1 VSNDVQLLQD
11 SLVAALRAEPLLI
24 RSEEFLHSGRSR
36 VTPDQLKDN
45 LSQLLDPGLAIA
57 EIDRQQFRA
66 LDGEMLDWFRAAM
79 QGAISGGAN
88 LADAEKQL
96 LESFGLRKVG
106 ELRTAIKS
114 RLGGPAE
121 LDERDLAIYV
131 PIGGQEQE
139 DFHGVLR
146 RDLQALE
153 AEFEQAGTSL
163 VEEAAELPVVPAVQP
178 TTTVIDGGAGLA
190 PAAEAAD
197 AGTDLRA
204 ALGIG
209 EPSVSEGGRLA
220 KLNPVPMLTA
230 ALEAIGLGGEEFGFI
245 LRYGRYA
252 PEGRNSE
259 FLVGGLG
266 LADLSRRLT
275 TWLEA
280 QAPLDGQV
288 QVIDEGS
295 GELTMYLLLPE
306 QV

>member
-1 VSNDVQLLQD
+1 MSNDVQLLQD

-36 VTPDQLKDN
+36 VTRDQLEDN
-45 LSQLLDPGLAIA
+45 LCRLLDPELATA

-96 LESFGLRKVG
+96 LESFGLMKVG

-131 PIGGQEQE
+131 PIGAQEQE

-153 AEFEQAGTSL
+153 AEFEQAGKGL
-163 VEEAAELPVVPAVQP
+163 VEEVAEPPVEPAVQP
-178 TTTVIDGGAGLA
+178 TTTVIGGGAALA
-190 PAAEAAD
+190 PAAVAAE

-204 ALGIG
+204 ALGVG
-209 EPSVSEGGRLA
+209 EPSASEGGRLA
-220 KLNPVPMLTA
+220 KLSPVPMLAA

-252 PEGRNSE
+252 AEGRNSE